1 MLAIQP
7 LLRCV
12 ITVRTRRIGAP
23 SLLARVGIG
32 LACGVVAYMI
42 MTTAA
47 WTHAAHRS
55 PLSPL
60 WLLACIV
67 ALTIGELLVY
77 PLSMALVARLAPP
90 QASTIAMSLFL
101 VSLAGGQWLAGE
113 VASRWAVWSHARVFV
128 MLAGLAL
135 SALATLAVTRRAIGR
150 ASRVA
155 HS

>member
-67 ALTIGELLVY
+67 ALTIGV
-77 PLSMALVARLAPP
+77 PGTPGVAAATGTSGMPGV
-90 QASTIAMSLFL
+90 AA
-101 VSLAGGQWLAGE
+101 VGG
-113 VASRWAVWSHARVFV
+113 
-128 MLAGLAL
+128 
-135 SALATLAVTRRAIGR
+135 T
-150 ASRVA
+150 
-155 HS
+155 